1 MTYILTIF
9 YSQIWVTVGT
19 EEKRQFLENNYGI
32 PRNRMFSS
40 RNANFADEIMRATAG
55 RGVDAVV
62 NSLTGELLDASWRI
76 MADGG
81 TMVEI
86 GKKDIL
92 DRNSLAMEPFDR
104 NCSFRAV
111 DLSYTK
117 HMDEHMI
124 SKLFVEVFEL
134 INAGHLRPIH
144 PITTFGFDAIPAA
157 LAHIRA
163 GKHIGKIVISNQQEE
178 DIELPIRP
186 AVPKLR
192 LKPDVSYLIIGGLKG
207 ACGTLAVHMAQHG
220 ARHLVVSNRSGI
232 SDITSAQVV
241 RDCAFYGCE
250 VVESRGDVSDYETV
264 KRVFK
269 STTPKIAGIIQG
281 AMLLKVGAILL
292 SRVSRVKITI
302 LTRDSGQTV

>member
-1 MTYILTIF
+1 
-9 YSQIWVTVGT
+9 
-19 EEKRQFLENNYGI
+19 
-32 PRNRMFSS
+32 MFSS
-40 RNANFADEIMRATAG
+40 RNTLFAEEIMRATDG

-92 DRNSLAMEPFDR
+92 DRNMLAMEPFDR

-124 SKLFVEVFEL
+124 ARLFSEL
-134 INAGHLRPIH
+134 FTYINAGHLKPIH

-157 LAHIRA
+157 LAHIRS
-163 GKHIGKIVISNQQEE
+163 GKHIGKIVISNQQQIGE
-178 DIELPIRP
+178 DTELPIRP
-186 AVPKLR
+186 AIQKLR
-192 LKPDVSYLIIGGLKG
+192 LKPDVSYLIVGGLKG

-220 ARHLVVSNRSGI
+220 ARQLVISNRSGI
-232 SDITSAQVV
+232 NDDASAQVI
-241 RDCAFYGCE
+241 RDCEFYGCK
-250 VVESRGDVSDYETV
+250 VVEAKGDVCDYESV
-264 KRVFK
+264 KQIFK
-269 STTPKIAGIIQG
+269 SIIPHVAGIIQG
-281 AMLLKVGAILL
+281 AMLL
-292 SRVSRVKITI
+292 RVSALVFPRFLVYV
-302 LTRDSGQTV
+302 SSSQY